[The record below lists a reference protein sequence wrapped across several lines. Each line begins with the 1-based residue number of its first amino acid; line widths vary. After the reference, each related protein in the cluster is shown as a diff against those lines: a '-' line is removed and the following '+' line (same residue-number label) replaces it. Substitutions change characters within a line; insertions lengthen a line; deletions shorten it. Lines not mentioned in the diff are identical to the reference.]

1 MKLSFLYKLLLW
13 IGVLLLSS
21 NAIAQIQ
28 DDSSKQS
35 YGYHSIRYTTEN
47 DVYMNQAYT
56 RTLDST
62 LFSFQRYTSNFK
74 NGYFQQDLGNWAT
87 PIYNFQP
94 LNLSTL
100 GVTNGYHTTDAF
112 AYNADRIRYYNTRSP
127 YTELQYYQ
135 GSRGQQSMEVN
146 FARNINPQWN
156 VGFDVRRVVSKK
168 INGRITRNDRL
179 AEYWVADVQ
188 ASHLSKDKTRAL
200 LASFN
205 HLYYQNYETGG
216 IKPDSGDA
224 NKDLF
229 DYYIERVWLNKTRT
243 LDRRYQYRL
252 YAHQALVGQEKVQ
265 LFMKLD
271 HTRQT
276 NRYDDIDSSNNAVFY
291 DTTFGWTM
299 GKKLI
304 ADRTN
309 FNSTDARAGIK
320 GTIGKFF
327 YATYV
332 QQRHLERQSKVWDS
346 IAYPKTYDE
355 LYGAGQ
361 LEYRPNDS
369 LKVGAI
375 LEAGN
380 NETYRV
386 ELYGKGKFW
395 KFEILQ
401 LAKSP
406 NSLQQ
411 RYVGG
416 LQQWDNSFVNQ
427 QMTQVHVG
435 LQWQNHFFRI
445 EPYVRWT
452 QYQDLIYLGKNALM
466 SQADEKVNHT
476 QAGVDLHLKVWK
488 KFNVHHIS
496 TYQNVSDTSI
506 LRIPTWTNA
515 TQVYWE
521 SWLFKKATL
530 VQFGFDVWHR
540 SSYMGYMY
548 NPLMQQYYVSS
559 GDNPLHQ
566 MPMMISTD
574 VFVNL
579 QIRKT
584 RIFVKLSNAL
594 QGVLQDGYFTTPY
607 YTGLPRSLDFG
618 ISWKFFD

>member
-1 MKLSFLYKLLLW
+1 M
-13 IGVLLLSS
+13 
-21 NAIAQIQ
+21 AQIQ

-47 DVYMNQAYT
+47 DVYLNQAFT
-56 RTLDST
+56 KSLDST

-74 NGYFQQDLGNWAT
+74 NGYFHQDLGNWAT

-100 GVTNGYHTTDAF
+100 GVTNGYHSTDAF

-156 VGFDVRRVVSKK
+156 VGFDIRRVVSKK
-168 INGRITRNDRL
+168 INGQVTRNDRL

-200 LASFN
+200 LASIN
-205 HLYYQNYETGG
+205 HLYYQHYETGG
-216 IKPDSGDA
+216 IKPDSGDT

-252 YAHQALVGQEKVQ
+252 YAHQSLVGQEKVQ
-265 LFMKLD
+265 LFMKFD

-276 NRYDDIDSSNNAVFY
+276 NRYDDIDSTNNAVFY
-291 DTTFGWTM
+291 DTTYGWTM
-299 GKKLI
+299 GRSTI

-320 GTIGKFF
+320 GTIGKIF
-327 YATYV
+327 YATYI
-332 QQRHLERQSKVWDS
+332 QHRFLQRQSKVWDS
-346 IAYPKTYDE
+346 TSNTYTQTYNE
-355 LYGAGQ
+355 TYLAGQ
-361 LEYRPNDS
+361 VEYRHNDS
-369 LKVGAI
+369 LKLGAI
-375 LEAGN
+375 TEAGT
-380 NETYRV
+380 NEIYRL

-395 KFEILQ
+395 NFELRQ

-406 NSLQQ
+406 TSLQQ
-411 RYVGG
+411 RYVGS
-416 LQQWDNSFVNQ
+416 LQQWDNNFSNQ
-427 QMTQVHVG
+427 LMTQAHVG

-445 EPYVRWT
+445 EPYARWT
-452 QYQDLIYLGKNALM
+452 QYQNLIYLGENALPA
-466 SQADEKVNHT
+466 QADKKVQHIL
-476 QAGVDLHLKVWK
+476 AGVDLHVKVWK
-488 KFNVHHIS
+488 KFNIHHTV
-496 TYQNVSDTSI
+496 TYQKVSDTSV

-530 VQFGFDVWHR
+530 VQFGFDIWHR
-540 SSYMGYMY
+540 SSCAGYMY
-548 NPLMQQYYVSS
+548 NPVMQSYYVSS
-559 GDNPLHQ
+559 IDNPLHT
-566 MPMMISTD
+566 MPMMLSSD

-584 RIFVKLSNAL
+584 RIFLKLSNAF
-594 QGVLQDGYFTTPY
+594 QGLGQKGYFTTPY
-607 YTGLPRSLDFG
+607 YTGIPRSLDFG